1 MLRVISV
8 LIVFALMSVSMFAAA
23 DDNEEAN
30 KLVEE
35 ITRLEKIY
43 DAKIAERKPLVV
55 DRDKYQKEA
64 DDLSTRITLLQKKIE
79 ETKREI
85 ANAETEAERKNWEQL
100 LEFFQRRLLEILG
113 EYKEALKERDA
124 LDRQIKPLDAEIS
137 GLHSK
142 IMDLYD
148 QLEDLLGLNS

>member
-1 MLRVISV
+1 MLRVTSV
-8 LIVFALMSVSMFAAA
+8 LIIFALMSVSMFAAA

-64 DDLSTRITLLQKKIE
+64 DDLSTRMTLLQKKIE

-100 LEFFQRRLLEILG
+100 LEFFQRRLLELLDD
-113 EYKEALKERDA
+113 YKEALKETGC
-124 LDRQIKPLDAEIS
+124 S
-137 GLHSK
+137 
-142 IMDLYD
+142 
-148 QLEDLLGLNS
+148 